1 MTFCL
6 PLQGAQA
13 PFTLSTNHSL
23 PATQNMFIA
32 EVIGHITATKKDSSM
47 QGKKLLILRPQL
59 VDENNPTQFR
69 NGQNTIIAVDNV
81 GAGEGELVMFSQGSS
96 ARQAEG
102 LKPLPI
108 DAAVIA
114 IVDSVNV
121 LGQNIYKCG

>member
-1 MTFCL
+1 
-6 PLQGAQA
+6 
-13 PFTLSTNHSL
+13 
-23 PATQNMFIA
+23 MFIA

>member
-1 MTFCL
+1 
-6 PLQGAQA
+6 
-13 PFTLSTNHSL
+13 
-23 PATQNMFIA
+23 MFIA

-47 QGKKLLILRPQL
+47 QGKKLLLLRPQL
-59 VDENNPTQFR
+59 VDEKNPKQFR

-114 IVDSVNV
+114 IIDSVNV
-121 LGQNIYKCG
+121 LGNNIYKCG